1 MDLGCGL
8 GRHSIY
14 MAKKGLSVTAAD
26 LSDFGLN
33 HLKEWAA
40 QEQLSVKTAVCDM
53 EALPFEDNSFDC
65 VLCYNVIYHA
75 GRAGV
80 IKTLAELKR
89 VLKPDGELFLTMLSK
104 KSDGFLRA
112 QSDQR
117 IDENTIIRDD
127 CEETERGVPHFY
139 LEYKELAEFFKGWET
154 QGLPQEC
161 CEYPKGKR
169 EKTSWHWK
177 LLLKNLK

>member
-104 KSDGFLRA
+104 KSDGFLHAR
-112 QSDQR
+112 SDQR

-139 LEYKELAEFFKGWET
+139 LEYKELAEFLKG
-154 QGLPQEC
+154 
-161 CEYPKGKR
+161 GKR
-169 EKTSWHWK
+169 KAFHRNVVSIPKENMKKPAGTGNFCLKT
-177 LLLKNLK
+177 